1 MVQTGTAREAERTT
15 RSIPHTN
22 PGSERQSRDL
32 TTGDNFGAG
41 ERFPSSLSLL
51 RAQFVEIV
59 KKCAIDVLYAKTSI
73 TLPFQL
79 DDEREFGEKTLF
91 SGRHFGPA

>member
-32 TTGDNFGAG
+32 TTGGQLWRRRKVPFEPLSFARAVRVIREKKQKQNSVHLY
-41 ERFPSSLSLL
+41 ERRS
-51 RAQFVEIV
+51 
-59 KKCAIDVLYAKTSI
+59 
-73 TLPFQL
+73 
-79 DDEREFGEKTLF
+79 
-91 SGRHFGPA
+91 